1 MLNLLSQLR
10 AKGVSCIFVIAD
22 PEGCRYSPC
31 LLEGVTL
38 PTLTCLNKSM
48 VKDLHLE
55 NIRREYSSLSLGR
68 KDLPDDP
75 FVLVERWLQ
84 QAIET
89 QVNEPTAMIVATS
102 TPDGYPSVRTV
113 LLKEV
118 LDEQFVFYS
127 NYESR
132 KGQQIASNPHVA
144 LTFLWHEL
152 ERQIHVEGDIHRLSP
167 EESDAYFAMRPYKS
181 RVGARI
187 SPQSQPIPSREYI
200 MMRFAS
206 ESLRF
211 VGREVPR
218 PEYWGGFAV
227 VPRRIEFWQG
237 RDSRLHD
244 RFLYERQGDGS
255 WQIHRLAP

>member
-1 MLNLLSQLR
+1 M
-10 AKGVSCIFVIAD
+10 A
-22 PEGCRYSPC
+22 
-31 LLEGVTL
+31 
-38 PTLTCLNKSM
+38 
-48 VKDLHLE
+48 KDLHLE
-55 NIRREYSSLSLGR
+55 NIRREYSSLSLSR
-68 KDLPDDP
+68 RDLPQDP
-75 FVLVERWLQ
+75 FELVEKWLN

-89 QVNEPTAMIVATS
+89 QVNEPTAMLVGTAT
-102 TPDGYPSVRTV
+102 PEGRPSIRTV

-118 LDEQFVFYS
+118 LDGQFIFYS

-132 KGQQIASNPHVA
+132 KGKQIAANPHVA

-152 ERQIHVEGDIHRLSP
+152 ERQIHVEGRIHRLST

-200 MMRFAS
+200 MMRFAA

-211 VGREVPR
+211 VGQTVPR
-218 PEYWGGFAV
+218 PENWGGWAV
-227 VPRRIEFWQG
+227 VPERIEFWQG

-244 RFLYERQGDGS
+244 RFLYEQKEDGS
-255 WQIHRLAP
+255 WDIHRLAP

>member
-38 PTLTCLNKSM
+38 PALTCLNKSM

-89 QVNEPTAMIVATS
+89 QVNEPT
-102 TPDGYPSVRTV
+102 PDGYPSVRTV

-132 KGQQIASNPHVA
+132 KGRQIASNPHVA

-181 RVGARI
+181 RVGAADTLAGIYHDALRLGE
-187 SPQSQPIPSREYI
+187 SPLRGAGGTSSRVLGGLRRRPS
-200 MMRFAS
+200 A
-206 ESLRF
+206 
-211 VGREVPR
+211 
-218 PEYWGGFAV
+218 
-227 VPRRIEFWQG
+227 
-237 RDSRLHD
+237 
-244 RFLYERQGDGS
+244 
-255 WQIHRLAP
+255 HRVLAGA

>member
-1 MLNLLSQLR
+1 MVDQWLNE
-10 AKGVSCIFVIAD
+10 A
-22 PEGCRYSPC
+22 
-31 LLEGVTL
+31 LET
-38 PTLTCLNKSM
+38 K
-48 VKDLHLE
+48 
-55 NIRREYSSLSLGR
+55 
-68 KDLPDDP
+68 
-75 FVLVERWLQ
+75 
-84 QAIET
+84 
-89 QVNEPTAMIVATS
+89 VNEPTAMIVATA
-102 TPDGYPSVRTV
+102 TPDGRPSVRTV

-118 LDEQFVFYS
+118 VGGRFVFYS

-132 KGQQIASNPHVA
+132 KGRQMAENSHVA
-144 LTFLWHEL
+144 VTFLWHEL
-152 ERQIHVEGDIHRLSP
+152 ERQIHVEGTVTRLSS

-218 PEYWGGFAV
+218 PDNWGGYAV
-227 VPRRIEFWQG
+227 TPTRIEFWQG

-244 RFLYERQGDGS
+244 RFLYELQPDGH
-255 WQIHRLAP
+255 WDLHRLAP